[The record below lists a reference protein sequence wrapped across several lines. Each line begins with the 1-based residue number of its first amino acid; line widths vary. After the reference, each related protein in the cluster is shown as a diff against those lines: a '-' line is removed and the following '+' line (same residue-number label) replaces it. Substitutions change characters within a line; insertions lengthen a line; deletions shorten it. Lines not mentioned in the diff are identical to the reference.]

1 MASNMTVLSTKIQL
15 SDARRQSL
23 HAHTSRHCLHGL
35 FFVSLFEMEPASH
48 IFQYSLHLLLDV
60 AMLA

>member
-1 MASNMTVLSTKIQL
+1 MTSNMSMLSTNIQL

-23 HAHTSRHCLHGL
+23 HAHTSHCCLHAL
-35 FFVSLFEMEPASH
+35 FFVSLFEVEAASH